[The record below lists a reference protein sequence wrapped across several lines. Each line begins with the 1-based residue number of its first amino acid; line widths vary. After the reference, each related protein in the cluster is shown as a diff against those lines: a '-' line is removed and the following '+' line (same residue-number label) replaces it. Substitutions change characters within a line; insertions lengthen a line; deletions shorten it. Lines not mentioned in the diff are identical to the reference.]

1 MDQETLDLLESR
13 NKNDRKRGVSQ
24 LAQSGDQAALKY
36 LAAVYKTDSDPEIRE
51 LALKAGRYLKKQL
64 EGDEMPAAARPAGR
78 GAAPGA
84 SPAAPAEEKPKAERV
99 KVSAGDESRS
109 KALLDQAMDLFVAE
123 DLAKAREFARK
134 AFKLN
139 PNLQFDPFY
148 LGMGASI
155 FDVPARDVMD
165 TVLDAGAGDG
175 RKPKRK
181 RGEADEDGDVGWDT
195 ALVDL
200 LFYGLVYVAVAIVSA
215 LLYVIVLRDTLQNIF
230 NNLNSVD
237 PTFSASELEQIFGV
251 ALGASTPVVLIGTF
265 ISAFFAIIGLL
276 IFYFFIHIAARFILG
291 GEGTFPGL
299 IHGANNFMIGLMVI
313 GGVLSVLLT
322 VYYLNAFNAVFVG
335 TQGGTINPE
344 TTDLE
349 AFSAIMNTLSL
360 IGIGTLVFLLVITGW
375 LSSILG
381 RVYRFGFARGCVS
394 LILGYVLLL
403 VTIGCF
409 SFILTQTL
417 INSLMAMGP
426 SM

>member
-1 MDQETLDLLESR
+1 MDQQTLDLLESR

-64 EGDEMPAAARPAGR
+64 EGGDVPAAARPAGR
-78 GAAPGA
+78 SAAPA
-84 SPAAPAEEKPKAERV
+84 PSAAPAEEKPKAERV
-99 KVSAGDESRS
+99 KVSASDESRS

-148 LGMGASI
+148 LGMGANI
-155 FDVPARDVMD
+155 FDVPSGDVMNVVMSD
-165 TVLDAGAGDG
+165 GPGDG
-175 RKPKRK
+175 RKSKRK
-181 RGEADEDGDVGWDT
+181 RGEADDEGDVGWDT

-200 LFYGLVYVAVAIVSA
+200 LFYGLVYVAVAMVSA

-230 NNLNSVD
+230 NNLAATD
-237 PTFSASELEQIFGV
+237 PTFSASEIEQVFGL
-251 ALGASTPVVLIGTF
+251 ALGASTPVVLIGTV

-299 IHGANNFMIGLMVI
+299 IHGANNFMIGLLVI

-322 VYYLNAFNAVFVG
+322 VYYLNAFNTVFIGLEAG
-335 TQGGTINPE
+335 TLDPE

-349 AFSAIMNTLSL
+349 AFSAIMNTFSL
-360 IGIGTLVFLLVITGW
+360 IGIGALVFLLVITGW
-375 LSSILG
+375 FSSILG

>member
-1 MDQETLDLLESR
+1 MDPQTLDLLESR

-36 LAAVYKTDSDPEIRE
+36 LAAVYKTDTDPEIRE

-64 EGDEMPAAARPAGR
+64 EGGETPAAARPAGR
-78 GAAPGA
+78 T
-84 SPAAPAEEKPKAERV
+84 AAPAVPVEEKPKAERV
-99 KVSAGDESRS
+99 KVSGADESRS

-148 LGMGASI
+148 LGMGANI
-155 FDVPARDVMD
+155 FDVPTGDVME
-165 TVLDAGAGDG
+165 TVMSGGAGAGDG
-175 RKPKRK
+175 RKSKRK
-181 RGEADEDGDVGWDT
+181 RGEADEDGGDVGWDT

-215 LLYVIVLRDTLQNIF
+215 LLYLIVLRDTLQNIF
-230 NNLNSVD
+230 NSLAATD
-237 PTFSASELEQIFGV
+237 PTFSASEFEQFFGL
-251 ALGASTPVVLIGTF
+251 ALGASTPVVLIGTV
-265 ISAFFAIIGLL
+265 ISALFAIIGLL

-299 IHGANNFMIGLMVI
+299 IHGANNFMIGLLVI

-322 VYYLNAFNAVFVG
+322 VYYLNAFNTVFVG
-335 TQGGTINPE
+335 LEASTFDPE

-349 AFSAIMNTLSL
+349 AFGAIMNTLSL
-360 IGIGTLVFLLVITGW
+360 IGIGSLVFLLVVTGW

-394 LILGYVLLL
+394 LILGYVLL
-403 VTIGCF
+403 VVAMGCF
-409 SFILTQTL
+409 SFILMQSL
-417 INSLMAMGP
+417 LSSLMTMMP